1 MNRNTEMNSNLKNTK
16 TPNSNIKQIKYHNV
30 LKKSD
35 YNNIGNS
42 SMNKSVLDIS
52 NSKIDIGNNLF
63 YLYKSNQF
71 VIENN
76 YFLIWNPNKFDKFK
90 KNKKWD
96 EITDKIRTNR
106 SHSLVNNINDKKI
119 DNYNFDKKIENYNL
133 TIPVPSENDRSVVR
147 ENFFENC
154 FSPKKKEF
162 NESLSSSLSSNTDIN
177 LNFMNKNKFQI
188 RLNNDVLKSSKN
200 MIKSL
205 FEIGQSDINK
215 KDNSKSV

>member
-16 TPNSNIKQIKYHNV
+16 TPNPNIKQIKYHNV

-35 YNNIGNS
+35 YNNIGNN

-52 NSKIDIGNNLF
+52 NLKMDIGNNLF

-71 VIENN
+71 VIEHN

-90 KNKKWD
+90 KNKKWED
-96 EITDKIRTNR
+96 ITDKIRTNR

-119 DNYNFDKKIENYNL
+119 DNYNFDKKIENYNFDKKINYNL

-154 FSPKKKEF
+154 FSPKKKEY
-162 NESLSSSLSSNTDIN
+162 NESLSSSLNSNTDIKI
-177 LNFMNKNKFQI
+177 NFM
-188 RLNNDVLKSSKN
+188 
-200 MIKSL
+200 
-205 FEIGQSDINK
+205 K
-215 KDNSKSV
+215 KKKT